1 MMKKVLFCSYREWAA
16 KIVNS
21 IESDNI
27 EGIEITKVSTKND
40 LIKNIEREFDFI
52 SLGWS
57 EIIEKNIVDNNFCIC
72 LTPFFT
78 TNVQRWEPITK
89 SNYKWRNRKWYFHLK
104 WMRIL
109 IKGQ

>member
-40 LIKNIEREFDFI
+40 LIKNIEREKFDLI
-52 SLGWS
+52 
-57 EIIEKNIVDNNFCIC
+57 
-72 LTPFFT
+72 FF
-78 TNVQRWEPITK
+78 
-89 SNYKWRNRKWYFHLK
+89 LC
-104 WMRIL
+104 
-109 IKGQ
+109 

>member
-40 LIKNIEREFDFI
+40 LIESIEREKFDLIFF
-52 SLGWS
+52 LGWS
-57 EIIEKNIVDNNFCIC
+57 EIIEKKYC
-72 LTPFFT
+72 
-78 TNVQRWEPITK
+78 
-89 SNYKWRNRKWYFHLK
+89 
-104 WMRIL
+104 
-109 IKGQ
+109 